1 MSTEEKIIEE
11 PKYSKLLSIDMKN
24 LALAAQEA
32 EKNKTDSECYY
43 DTKSKSLTVKFPEE
57 FVRSQRRKF
66 VKLLSFKMILKYE
79 DGTTDSGSL
88 NPVAHNINVTPD
100 YYGLHAD
107 FDQDFEKLN
116 LTNYICNSNE
126 ILNQPLTY
134 EQYTTKPTFRLQIV
148 DEVDSMYYKNNAAF
162 FPLIPE
168 TPTDPTKKVIQPTN
182 YQANVRLLLVY

>member
-1 MSTEEKIIEE
+1 MSAEEKIIEE

-32 EKNKTDSECYY
+32 VQNKTDSECYY
-43 DTKSKSLTVKFPEE
+43 DNAKDKNILTVKYPEE
-57 FVRSQRRKF
+57 FVRSTRRKF
-66 VKLLSFKMILKYE
+66 VKVLAFKMIIKYA
-79 DGTTDSGSL
+79 DVTTDTSSK
-88 NPVAHNINVTPD
+88 NPVPHYLNEAPI

-126 ILNQPLTY
+126 ILNQPLCY
-134 EQYTTKPTFRLQIV
+134 EQYTTKPTFKLQIV
-148 DEVDSMYYKNNAAF
+148 DEVDSKYYKNSAATY
-162 FPLIPE
+162 PLVTE
-168 TPTDPTKKVIQPTN
+168 PTN

>member
-1 MSTEEKIIEE
+1 MSAEEKIIEE

-32 EKNKTDSECYY
+32 VQNKTDSECYY
-43 DTKSKSLTVKFPEE
+43 DNAKDKNILTVKYPEE
-57 FVRSQRRKF
+57 FVRSTRRKF
-66 VKLLSFKMILKYE
+66 VKVLSFKMIVKMR
-79 DGTTDSGSL
+79 DVTADAMSL
-88 NPVAHNINVTPD
+88 NSEPHYINVAPD

-126 ILNQPLTY
+126 ILNQPLCY
-134 EQYTTKPTFRLQIV
+134 EQYTTKPTFKLQIV
-148 DEVDSMYYKNNAAF
+148 DEVDSKYYKNSAATY
-162 FPLIPE
+162 PLVTE
-168 TPTDPTKKVIQPTN
+168 PTN